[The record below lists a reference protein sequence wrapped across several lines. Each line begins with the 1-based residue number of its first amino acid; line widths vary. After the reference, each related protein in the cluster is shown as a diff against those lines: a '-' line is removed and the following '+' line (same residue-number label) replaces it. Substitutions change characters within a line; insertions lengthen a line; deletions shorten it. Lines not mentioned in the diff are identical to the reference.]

1 MSCERRTG
9 TSRDITSLPAY
20 SQFSLGV
27 LGVSAAAR
35 PCSAAGSG
43 DDERRISANKSW
55 VSCALPLR
63 RGFLHHVRFFSEA
76 EGVGLGVAA
85 GVAAACGCLTGDEL
99 PDRLN
104 HGRLERSAVGVEK
117 SVC

>member
-27 LGVSAAAR
+27 LCA
-35 PCSAAGSG
+35 AAGSG